1 MFVLKSD
8 IIFVNKKQGNIA
20 PPFGSNQLSL
30 FSFKDVMTN
39 SLNSLDIL
47 GLQYERRKNEDQ
59 KSHAKRRALKPR
71 T

>member
-1 MFVLKSD
+1 M
-8 IIFVNKKQGNIA
+8 

-30 FSFKDVMTN
+30 FSFKGVMTN

-47 GLQYERRKNEDQ
+47 GLQYERKKNEDQ

-71 T
+71 YQSNTALLLIDLVKTGI